1 MYELYPSANCANCI
15 KYLYARKYVVKSSSN
30 HTIVMLANYFLQIIL
45 VVVTSAAWPP
55 EPMTKMPI
63 QLKPYVELFCT
74 LPKESLLI
82 PLSINLILVPLCT
95 FFGFKTRKL
104 PENFNE
110 SKCIFLCV
118 CSTLFLFTAF
128 LPTYFAAFYAYHK
141 SVLLSLCLVLNAT
154 VMLLCLFVP
163 KMYALFYVD
172 ENDLIFY
179 ETSKVGSVGGESS
192 GESGVPRG
200 VFVTRGPRSLQ
211 RQASLLSTQGV
222 PLSYSRQISG
232 ESNATQSTTTTT
244 VRS

>member
-1 MYELYPSANCANCI
+1 M
-15 KYLYARKYVVKSSSN
+15 
-30 HTIVMLANYFLQIIL
+30 TL
-45 VVVTSAAWPP
+45 VVLTSTIWPP
-55 EPMTKMPI
+55 EPLTKMPI

-74 LPKESLLI
+74 LPKGTLLI
-82 PLSINLILVPLCT
+82 PLSINLILVALCT

-163 KMYALFYVD
+163 KIYALFYVD

-179 ETSKVGSVGGESS
+179 EPSKVGSVGNQSS
-192 GESGVPRG
+192 GSFAGVPRG
-200 VFVTRGPRSLQ
+200 VFVARGPQFLH
-211 RQASLLSTQGV
+211 RQSSFLSTHSMA
-222 PLSYSRQISG
+222 LSYSRQTSG
-232 ESNATQSTTTTT
+232 ESNTTQSTIAT
-244 VRS
+244 VRP

>member
-1 MYELYPSANCANCI
+1 M
-15 KYLYARKYVVKSSSN
+15 
-30 HTIVMLANYFLQIIL
+30 
-45 VVVTSAAWPP
+45 VVTSAAWPP
-55 EPMTKMPI
+55 EPTTKMPI

-82 PLSINLILVPLCT
+82 HLSINLILVLLCT

-163 KMYALFYVD
+163 KIYVLFYVD

-179 ETSKVGSVGGESS
+179 ETSKVGNVGGESS
-192 GESGVPRG
+192 GSFAGVPRG
-200 VFVTRGPRSLQ
+200 VLVTHGPRSLQ
-211 RQASLLSTQGV
+211 RQASLSSTHGM
-222 PLSYSRQISG
+222 PISYSRQISG
-232 ESNATQSTTTTT
+232 ESNATQSTATTAIT
-244 VRS
+244 S